1 MDIQSTIYIPSELA
15 EDMGEFR
22 SFMEEE
28 RQRRV
33 PTAAIWSL
41 VVTIAL
47 SAITAV
53 WMASAT
59 YHEVASLR
67 ATVDKWEPRLEKL
80 TELGPLQD
88 QVQELRQQVMELQR
102 TGGIPPKA
110 ERPRGNPLVGR

>member
-1 MDIQSTIYIPSELA
+1 MEISAEL
-15 EDMGEFR
+15 GEFR

-33 PTAAIWSL
+33 PAAAVWSL

-47 SAITAV
+47 SAASAV

-88 QVQELRQQVMELQR
+88 QVQELRVRVQELQQTVGPPPR
-102 TGGIPPKA
+102 AVQPLGSPLGG
-110 ERPRGNPLVGR
+110 R